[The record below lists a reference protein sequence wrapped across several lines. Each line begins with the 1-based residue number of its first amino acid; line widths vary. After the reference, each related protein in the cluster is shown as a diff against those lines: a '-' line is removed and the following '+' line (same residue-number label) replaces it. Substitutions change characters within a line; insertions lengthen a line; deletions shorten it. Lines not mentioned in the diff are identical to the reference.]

1 MVTQTIKHSL
11 YSEPSQRMGSL
22 LTKRGFF
29 LWWDKFGTST
39 ISISLLEKARRI

>member
-1 MVTQTIKHSL
+1 MVTQIKKHSL

-22 LTKRGFF
+22 LTKRGSF

-39 ISISLLEKARRI
+39 TSISL